1 MNNLVVFAGQEGPYY
16 NPQMRSVLKQ
26 EMAEPNYFTMLFGLF
41 FVIFLIY
48 LTSFF
53 YQKLVGINSKISKKV
68 LDLPDVNKVKI
79 ISSTPIGQGQ
89 NIHVAIINGKYLLL
103 GATSSSINLLREFDE
118 NEIKDY
124 QDKLN
129 NSCNSTEE
137 E

>member
-1 MNNLVVFAGQEGPYY
+1 MCYSQKFTNLRKKE
-16 NPQMRSVLKQ
+16 LKVNFC
-26 EMAEPNYFTMLFGLF
+26 E
-41 FVIFLIY
+41 
-48 LTSFF
+48 
-53 YQKLVGINSKISKKV
+53 KKNI
-68 LDLPDVNKVKI
+68 NKVKI